1 MALQVKSDVM
11 SITKIF
17 FGLSRPTQMTILE
30 KLFGSGTRVKLLRLF
45 LLSPDKTFTSAEAAK
60 ITKVSPESASSEI
73 RSLTSLGFVIK
84 AARRDSVEIK
94 RGSKTKIVRKK
105 IEGRKLSA
113 TFPFI
118 LALRNLLITA
128 RPISREKM
136 TQFFRSKGKIK
147 LVALGGIFSEDLSD
161 RFRGES
167 TRLDLLVVGDLK
179 KGQAE
184 HFIRELESEIGKELN
199 WAVLS
204 SVEFEHRISM
214 HDKLLRDLLDFPH
227 EFLINKL
234 GLE

>member
-1 MALQVKSDVM
+1 
-11 SITKIF
+11 
-17 FGLSRPTQMTILE
+17 MTILE

-45 LLSPDKTFTSAEAAK
+45 LLSPDKVFTSAEAAK
-60 ITKVSPESASSEI
+60 IVKVPPESASAEM
-73 RSLTSLGFVIK
+73 RSLTALGFTKK
-84 AARRDSVEIK
+84 AVRRDRIEIK
-94 RGSKTKIVRKK
+94 RGNKIKIIKRKV
-105 IEGRKLSA
+105 EGCQLSS
-113 TFPFI
+113 TFPFT

-136 TQFFRSKGKIK
+136 AQFFRSRGKIK
-147 LVALGGIFSEDLSD
+147 LVALGGIFSEDLAGGLSP
-161 RFRGES
+161 EA

-184 HFIRELESEIGKELN
+184 SFIRGLESEIGKELN
-199 WAVLS
+199 WAALS
-204 SVEFEHRISM
+204 SFEFDHRISM